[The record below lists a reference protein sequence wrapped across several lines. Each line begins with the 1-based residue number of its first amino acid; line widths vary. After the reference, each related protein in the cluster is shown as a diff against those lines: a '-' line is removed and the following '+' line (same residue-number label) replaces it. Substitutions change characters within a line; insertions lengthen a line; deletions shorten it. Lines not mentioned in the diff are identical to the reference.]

1 MSADEPR
8 QKDQGRPWE
17 EIPITQ
23 KMLDE
28 LASLSSEQF
37 QKVMVG
43 MVHQLYLSIADTVR
57 WTADQRDM
65 VGKTLADGTKAIAD
79 GLDDR
84 LRTLEH
90 WAFTMTVFVN
100 QLRGIP
106 PDAERDRGTAEM
118 FLVDYD
124 KFVGAQA

>member
-1 MSADEPR
+1 MSAEEKR
-8 QKDQGRPWE
+8 QKDQGQSWE
-17 EIPITQ
+17 ETPITQ
-23 KMLDE
+23 ETLDE
-28 LASLSSEQF
+28 LASLPPEQF
-37 QKVMVG
+37 QKVIVDQ
-43 MVHQLYLSIADTVR
+43 VHQLYLSMAETVQ

-90 WAFTMTVFVN
+90 WAFTMTILVN
-100 QLRGIP
+100 QLRGLP
-106 PDAERDRGTAEM
+106 PDAKRDRGTAEM

-124 KFVGAQA
+124 GFLTP